1 MELDTTGAVRS
12 DSIRDTVD
20 YSAVYTTVQEIVE
33 GKPYKLIEKVA
44 AVIADTVLRTYERIQ
59 AVEVTLHKPQAP
71 IDGHFD
77 DVTFVIRRSRS

>member
-1 MELDTTGAVRS
+1 M
-12 DSIRDTVD
+12 
-20 YSAVYTTVQEIVE
+20 
-33 GKPYKLIEKVA
+33 A